1 MACNRLCPE
10 MCGTERQC
18 ARHIMHNLP
27 VHIASVHWQARCLDA
42 HRLSA
47 EPWLSWFFLYG
58 SKALL
63 SSRLDSAELFCW
75 SVSSGEVCGTH
86 SLYSRAHDGTA
97 FSVCVCSPC
106 AKPPERTPMNT
117 ESLRETLSPLLALF
131 WFDSIR
137 QVSFLRSHC
146 SRPHFTAFL
155 ISFILFIA
163 ADRTL
168 LFSRTSLDQRS
179 SPFLIQIRFHPNSL
193 FVRIPLFAHH
203 PKLGPLPTATPKPQ
217 VDRTV
222 CCS

>member
-1 MACNRLCPE
+1 MCATHCAQSASAHCLCALAGTLPRCSPAVRRAMAQL
-10 MCGTERQC
+10 
-18 ARHIMHNLP
+18 
-27 VHIASVHWQARCLDA
+27 V
-42 HRLSA
+42 LSL
-47 EPWLSWFFLYG
+47 WLKG
-58 SKALL
+58 SLIV
-63 SSRLDSAELFCW
+63 SSRLSRTLLPERLQRRGVRHTRA
-75 SVSSGEVCGTH
+75 